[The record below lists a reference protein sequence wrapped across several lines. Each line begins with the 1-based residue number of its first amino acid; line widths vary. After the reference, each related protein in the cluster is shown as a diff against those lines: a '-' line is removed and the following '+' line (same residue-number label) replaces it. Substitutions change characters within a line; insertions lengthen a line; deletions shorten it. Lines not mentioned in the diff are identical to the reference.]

1 MTAPRPRI
9 AVVNDVGG
17 VAAAQTQI
25 LRAAGFDVDFIDLPK
40 LGAGWPRWAK
50 LLALPLRLAL
60 YLPIIR
66 RLRTG
71 RYDWLHVHFISQG
84 FVGVASG
91 RPFYIQ
97 AHGSDLHLNTRYWSM
112 RALNRFVLRRARAI
126 FYVTPNLRAYLADF
140 ADKAYLLPNPL
151 AAELFHACTPPQAVR
166 TVLIFMRLDPVK
178 GAQDVFPHTEA
189 LARQCALTA
198 IDWGPLARRFVPR
211 YGQWVRFISPVPHAE
226 IGSLLCEHDAVIGQ
240 MRQGILSLMELEG
253 LAAGRPVLTRLDRS
267 LYEPDPPPVVQVDD
281 PAELPAVLSGL
292 QERPDELARLW
303 RSGRE
308 WIARRHSPAH
318 HLEVLM
324 RVYGMSD
331 PSTASARP

>member
-1 MTAPRPRI
+1 M
-9 AVVNDVGG
+9 
-17 VAAAQTQI
+17 QTQI
-25 LRAAGFDVDFIDLPK
+25 LRAAGFNVDFIDLPK

-66 RLRTG
+66 RLRNG

-84 FVGVASG
+84 LVGVAAG

-97 AHGSDLHLNTRYWSM
+97 AHGSDLHLNVKYWSM
-112 RALNRFVLRRARAI
+112 RTLNRFVLRRARAI

-140 ADKAYLLPNPL
+140 GDKAHLLPNPITL
-151 AAELFHACTPPQAVR
+151 ELFRACTPPQAVR

-178 GAQDVFPHTEA
+178 GAQDVFPQAEA

-198 IDWGPLARRFVPR
+198 IDWGPLSRRYVPR
-211 YGQWVRFISPVPHAE
+211 YSRWVQFIQPVSHAQ
-226 IGSLLCEHDAVIGQ
+226 IGSLLCGHDAVIGQ
-240 MRQGILSLMELEG
+240 TRQGILSLMELEG

-281 PAELPAVLSGL
+281 LAQLPAVLSAL
-292 QERPDELARLW
+292 QGRPDDLDRLW

-308 WIARRHSPAH
+308 WIARHHSPAH
-318 HLEVLM
+318 HLEVLT

-331 PSTASARP
+331 ASTAATRP